1 MANHFTGS
9 GRLPA
14 FAATPTFNADIAPIL
29 YRNCATCHRPGEV
42 APFSLLSYED
52 AAKRAKTIAAA
63 TARRYMPPWHAEPG
77 FGHFANERR
86 LTDTEIAAIAE
97 WASAGAPEGDPAHK
111 STPPV
116 FADGWQAGKP
126 DLVVTSKA
134 KFELPAS
141 GPDQFLCIVIP
152 MGLER
157 DAFAKTFEFRPEN
170 RKIVHHALI
179 FTDATGAA
187 SKLAGPDGTYPCF
200 GGPRFQPVGL
210 VGGWAPGST
219 PNVQPEGMSVPLRK
233 GSNLVLQLHYHPSG
247 KPETD
252 QSSLG
257 ITFGDAPTVGRGLM
271 LLSNFGLNIPPGE
284 KQYVAKSSLTV
295 PTDVEVFG
303 IAPHAHYL
311 GKEMKIVAHTPDG
324 IETPLIWIKDWDFN
338 WQGNYRYVDPI
349 KLPKGTR
356 IDMEYSFDNSADNPR
371 NPTRPPVQVQF
382 GEQTQDEM
390 ALAFIGVKLPT
401 IGAERTFQ
409 QAMNLQTIEQ
419 LIADPPRKFPEN
431 IPPQTATQL
440 RMGIALFDKNGDGKL
455 DETERKPLMDLIR
468 GRN

>member
-1 MANHFTGS
+1 
-9 GRLPA
+9 
-14 FAATPTFNADIAPIL
+14 
-29 YRNCATCHRPGEV
+29 
-42 APFSLLSYED
+42 
-52 AAKRAKTIAAA
+52 
-63 TARRYMPPWHAEPG
+63 
-77 FGHFANERR
+77 
-86 LTDTEIAAIAE
+86 
-97 WASAGAPEGDPAHK
+97 
-111 STPPV
+111 
-116 FADGWQAGKP
+116 
-126 DLVVTSKA
+126 
-134 KFELPAS
+134 
-141 GPDQFLCIVIP
+141 
-152 MGLER
+152 
-157 DAFAKTFEFRPEN
+157 
-170 RKIVHHALI
+170 
-179 FTDATGAA
+179 
-187 SKLAGPDGTYPCF
+187 
-200 GGPRFQPVGL
+200 
-210 VGGWAPGST
+210 
-219 PNVQPEGMSVPLRK
+219 MSVPLRK

-284 KQYVAKSSLTV
+284 KHYVAKSSLTV

-324 IETPLIWIKDWDFN
+324 AETPLIWIKDWDFN

-390 ALAFIGVKLPT
+390 ALAFIGVKLPA
-401 IGAERTFQ
+401 IAAERTFQ

-419 LIADPPRKFPEN
+419 LIADPDRKSTRLN
-431 IPPQTATQL
+431 SSH
-440 RMGIALFDKNGDGKL
+440 
-455 DETERKPLMDLIR
+455 
-468 GRN
+468 